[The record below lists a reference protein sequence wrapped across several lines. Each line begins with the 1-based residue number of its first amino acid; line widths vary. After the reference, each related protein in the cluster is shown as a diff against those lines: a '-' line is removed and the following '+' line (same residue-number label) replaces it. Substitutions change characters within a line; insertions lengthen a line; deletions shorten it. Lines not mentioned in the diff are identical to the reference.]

1 MELTFS
7 FFAAILAAL
16 AGGGCSIM
24 WERKDGGA
32 QGVVG
37 EGEHLPRPGVVGAL
51 RGSRG

>member
-24 WERKDGGA
+24 WERKDGD
-32 QGVVG
+32 
-37 EGEHLPRPGVVGAL
+37 PRGWRVRVNISLDQEWLGC
-51 RGSRG
+51 